1 MRTGRIVQF
10 DEARGFGFIT
20 PDQGGEDVFVHVNL
34 LGNDRWLLAPGVAV
48 EFESTEGERGPK
60 ALAVRVLRSDTAPAN
75 GSAMPAA
82 PTAPAVSRPAASAE
96 DGDELCDVLREQAF
110 LGEVTEVL
118 LTSTPD
124 LTAGQVVKLR
134 REILNLARRHGW
146 VEDD

>member
-60 ALAVRVLRSDTAPAN
+60 ALAVRVLRSDTNQVN
-75 GSAMPAA
+75 GGVVPSV
-82 PTAPAVSRPAASAE
+82 APAVSRPATSGNADDS
-96 DGDELCDVLREQAF
+96 DELCDVLQEQAF
-110 LGEVTEVL
+110 LGEITEVL

-124 LTAGQVVKLR
+124 LSAGQVVKLR